1 MEPTDRFIFMKKY
14 LTLINTT
21 WQRALTYRFTV
32 FAYRIGEMLEII
44 VLIFMWSAIYSDQQL
59 IKGYT
64 LQEMITYILIGNL
77 INVAVRNWLSESVS
91 RDIKNGTLSTFL
103 TKPIEYIN
111 YMFFREVGRISV
123 AFIMSIISQMIIILF
138 FLDKIILRFDFL
150 CLLLIMAM
158 IILAF
163 ITEWLISYLIGLIA
177 FWTDEVDGIQAT
189 ASRLRKFFAGGYF
202 PLSLLPTVF
211 VNISFAL
218 PFAYSFFVPTQ
229 LYLGK
234 IDLATGVK
242 GIAIQIIWIFLLLLI
257 VKTVWKKGLKKYEGV
272 GI

>member
-1 MEPTDRFIFMKKY
+1 MKKY
-14 LTLINTT
+14 LTLIKIT

-44 VLIFMWSAIYSDQQL
+44 VLIFMWSAIYDSQTI

-64 LQEMITYILIGNL
+64 LQEMITYLLVGGL
-77 INVAVRNWLSESVS
+77 INVIVRNWLSEAVAK
-91 RDIKNGTLSTFL
+91 DIKNGNLSVFL
-103 TKPIEYIN
+103 TKPIEYMN
-111 YMFFREVGRISV
+111 YMFFREIGRISV
-123 AFIMSIISQMIIILF
+123 AFFMSVASQTLVIIF
-138 FLDKIILRFDFL
+138 FLDKVILRFDSASH
-150 CLLLIMAM
+150 LLLIAFM

-177 FWTDEVDGIQAT
+177 FWTDEVDGIYST

-202 PLSLLPTVF
+202 PLSLLPPLF

-234 IDLATGVK
+234 MDIATGLK
-242 GIAIQIIWIFLLLLI
+242 GIAIQLFWIFALFVI
-257 VKTVWKKGLKKYEGV
+257 VKFVWKRGLKRYEGI